1 MIRFED
7 APDPDAKPGAK
18 PGSKP
23 KTARKGE
30 ASPAPATTEQPS
42 LDTDAKAPAS
52 KAKTPSRR
60 AKKR

>member
-18 PGSKP
+18 PKA
-23 KTARKGE
+23 ARKGE
-30 ASPAPATTEQPS
+30 ASPAPAVEQPD
-42 LDTDAKAPAS
+42 LDTGAKAPAS